1 MPGSGSQRPL
11 VVHIGREELVVRR
24 WYEALSIAN
33 DTLIALWFIAGSIMF
48 FSSAW
53 TTTGTWCFLLGS
65 VELLIRPVIR
75 FTRLVHVRR
84 IRAAGGPSTQP
95 AESSTDF

>member
-1 MPGSGSQRPL
+1 MPGSQRGRPL

-24 WYEALSIAN
+24 RYEALSIAN
-33 DTLIALWFIAGSIMF
+33 DTLIALWFITGSIMF
-48 FSSAW
+48 FLPDWMTA
-53 TTTGTWCFLLGS
+53 GTWCFLLGS

-75 FTRLVHVRR
+75 LSRLVHVRN
-84 IRAAGGPSTQP
+84 IRAAGGPSTAP

>member
-1 MPGSGSQRPL
+1 MPGSEPERPL
-11 VVHIGREELVVRR
+11 VVHVGRKELVVRR
-24 WYEALSIAN
+24 RYEALSIAN

-53 TTTGTWCFLLGS
+53 MTTGTWCFLLGS

-75 FTRLVHVRR
+75 LTRLIHVRS
-84 IRAAGGPSTQP
+84 IRASGGHSTEP
-95 AESSTDF
+95 PDSSADF